1 MTNTLQPE
9 PIVDLENYYDVY
21 NLTRELDR
29 VKSQVFL
36 GNGAAF
42 LGPLMCA
49 MDFVWTKDIPTAATN
64 GVTVWWNPDWFLQMP
79 MESRK
84 TVLIHELRHVA
95 YMHLS
100 RVLGRDHKIFNY
112 ACDYVIN
119 NELDS
124 DGYSFEGTGGGL
136 INHDFDGMNA
146 EAVYE
151 HLISNPPPMCAP
163 WGPGITGDEIDMYPG
178 DIETQQKAI
187 NNVIQASHTAR
198 ISGHPGDIPGEVELL
213 LEKFL
218 APKVAW
224 EAALQQ
230 FFMELGEDDYSWA
243 RPNRRYQEMYLPSKI
258 PDFNG
263 LAHLAY
269 YLDVSGSVSDGDVL
283 RFNSEVKHI
292 KDTFNPELLSLIQF
306 DTRITHVDEFTRDD
320 PFEKVIVVGRG
331 GTHLGPVYADIM
343 ERKPTAAIIFSD
355 LYCEQMA
362 DPGIPVIWVVVG
374 NRNAQVNFGRK
385 IHIGNE

>member
-1 MTNTLQPE
+1 MTNTPPPE

-64 GVTVWWNPDWFLQMP
+64 GVTVWWNPDWFFQMP

-230 FFMELGEDDYSWA
+230 FFMELEKMITAGLVPIVAIRKCISL
-243 RPNRRYQEMYLPSKI
+243 PKYLTSMGWLISHIISMSQDPSLTVTCFDLI
-258 PDFNG
+258 PRSNISRIHSI
-263 LAHLAY
+263 LNY
-269 YLDVSGSVSDGDVL
+269 YL
-283 RFNSEVKHI
+283 
-292 KDTFNPELLSLIQF
+292 
-306 DTRITHVDEFTRDD
+306 
-320 PFEKVIVVGRG
+320 
-331 GTHLGPVYADIM
+331 
-343 ERKPTAAIIFSD
+343 
-355 LYCEQMA
+355 
-362 DPGIPVIWVVVG
+362 
-374 NRNAQVNFGRK
+374 
-385 IHIGNE
+385 